1 MREIKNSRKQK
12 TRRRSSSSSKSSI
25 DINLQQV
32 KQSATYC
39 YRHQSANA
47 PNNVKM
53 SHLLHHPVP
62 TTSKMIHSFS
72 NKQKDDDHHHKKM
85 HKRTDFNW
93 LHQLNRPRQQRKRQ
107 QTRPARL
114 LLTSVIPH
122 SSCSLFILVLFAFCH
137 LITTNK
143 ASSVSFA
150 LEPSNIINT
159 TITQQQQQQL
169 AASSKQ
175 QQIQATFSTPNQAI
189 NITHVTYDPLY
200 DSVYLGATNTIYQ
213 LNGTD
218 LSVQFEQ
225 STGPVFD
232 NPSCG
237 ITECHGF
244 EDYMKPTQDV
254 NKILVVDYQHKKL
267 LSCGST
273 KQGACRRYQLNNI
286 AQRED
291 LISMAVAANDDNS
304 STYAFI
310 APARYTF
317 DPSSSVAGAGSLPP
331 ASLQQQ
337 QQQQVLYVGSTY
349 TRVGQSRDLLVP
361 AIGTRILDD
370 GPNLLKLY
378 ENSFLDSARIDINSH
393 LRDYFLVNYL
403 YGFASSNYIYF
414 VTVQKKATSRD
425 FEELGYHTR
434 LARICITDS
443 SYNSYTEV
451 DLKCVPNKRRSGGS
465 AQASNQQQQHQS
477 SKNTGFFS
485 STSNSNQ
492 RQSPSEYPILQDA
505 ILVDAGSQ
513 LLQSLA
519 QSDQFSFSGGFFGG
533 GSNAAKGDPS
543 SSSPDDHKVLLG
555 VFSSAKDHTQHAG
568 DHSAIC
574 AFSLAQI
581 EDKFNDNIHNCYTG
595 KMQSRNMEYIAGNVQ
610 ECPKSGQAG
619 NVVNFCHET
628 LKING
633 TIPIVAEAAIE
644 FQNTTLTAIT
654 ATSHINSRVKNIY
667 SEQLGGLDASGGHPT
682 SSNSKITSAAGVGA
696 TLTAATAGQRQNT
709 VAFVGTS
716 NGHIKKV
723 SDCCFLIL
731 ANSLYAN
738 PTNVQFL

>member
-1 MREIKNSRKQK
+1 M
-12 TRRRSSSSSKSSI
+12 
-25 DINLQQV
+25 
-32 KQSATYC
+32 
-39 YRHQSANA
+39 
-47 PNNVKM
+47 KM
-53 SHLLHHPVP
+53 L
-62 TTSKMIHSFS
+62 F
-72 NKQKDDDHHHKKM
+72 
-85 HKRTDFNW
+85 
-93 LHQLNRPRQQRKRQ
+93 
-107 QTRPARL
+107 
-114 LLTSVIPH
+114 TSVILA
-122 SSCSLFILVLFAFCH
+122 STLAAISLSASVSPAQASPNVQM
-137 LITTNK
+137 TTN
-143 ASSVSFA
+143 STS
-150 LEPSNIINT
+150 
-159 TITQQQQQQL
+159 L
-169 AASSKQ
+169 AATSKRYISLATTGP
-175 QQIQATFSTPNQAI
+175 QIQAKFSTPSQAI

-200 DSVYLGATNTIYQ
+200 DNVYVGATNAIYQ
-213 LNGTD
+213 LDGND
-218 LSVQFEQ
+218 LSIEHEQ

-237 ITECHGF
+237 ITECNGF
-244 EDYMKPTQDV
+244 EDSMKPTQNI
-254 NKILVVDYQHKKL
+254 NKVLVIDYQHKKL

-286 AQRED
+286 AQKED

-310 APARYTF
+310 APARYTY
-317 DPSSSVAGAGSLPP
+317 DPSSVSGSS
-331 ASLQQQ
+331 ASTSTTTASNL
-337 QQQQVLYVGSTY
+337 QQQQVLYVASTY
-349 TRVGQSRDLLVP
+349 TKLGQSRELLVP

-451 DLKCVPNKRRSGGS
+451 DLKCMPNKRRSS
-465 AQASNQQQQHQS
+465 AQPQQTKHSSLFAGMNQQQI
-477 SKNTGFFS
+477 
-485 STSNSNQ
+485 SNQ
-492 RQSPSEYPILQDA
+492 PSEYPLLQDA

-519 QSDQFSFSGGFFGG
+519 QNDQSGASSFYFSP
-533 GSNAAKGDPS
+533 PS
-543 SSSPDDHKVLLG
+543 SGSSPDDSKVLLG

-574 AFSLAQI
+574 AFSLAQM

-610 ECPKSGQAG
+610 ECSKNGQNG

-633 TIPIVAEAAIE
+633 TIPIVSEASIQ
-644 FQNTTLTAIT
+644 FHNTTLTAIT
-654 ATSHINSRVKNIY
+654 ATSHVSSQAKNIY
-667 SEQLGGLDASGGHPT
+667 SEKLASELLINSTASSSKT
-682 SSNSKITSAAGVGA
+682 SSPFGMGANVNNAGA
-696 TLTAATAGQRQNT
+696 RQHT
-709 VAFVGTS
+709 VVFAGTS
-716 NGHIKKV
+716 NGYIKKV
-723 SDCCFLIL
+723 ST
-731 ANSLYAN
+731 SS
-738 PTNVQFL
+738 